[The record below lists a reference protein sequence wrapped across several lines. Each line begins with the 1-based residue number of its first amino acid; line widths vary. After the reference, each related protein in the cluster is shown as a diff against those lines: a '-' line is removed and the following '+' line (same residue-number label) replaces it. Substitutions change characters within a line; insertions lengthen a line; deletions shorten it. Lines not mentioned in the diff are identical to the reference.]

1 MSTVNLLGKKIRHL
15 RKSKNISQE
24 TLSEMA
30 EISPR
35 QMIRIELGQSLP
47 TLENLEKIAL
57 ALNVTVQ
64 SLFDNDYYADVNTL
78 KNKLYKNVIFTFE
91 TIPHPSLRDTFPQ
104 GKALKNTI

>member
-64 SLFDNDYYADVNTL
+64 SLFDNDYYADINTL
-78 KNKLYKNVIFTFE
+78 KNKLYKKIDNLSE
-91 TIPHPSLRDTFPQ
+91 Q
-104 GKALKNTI
+104 NTRFLYIVASQLD

>member
-57 ALNVTVQ
+57 ALNVTVK
-64 SLFDNDYYADVNTL
+64 SLFDNDYYADINTL
-78 KNKLYKNVIFTFE
+78 KNKLYKKIDNLSE
-91 TIPHPSLRDTFPQ
+91 Q
-104 GKALKNTI
+104 NTRFLYIVASQLD

>member
-24 TLSEMA
+24 ILSEMA

-47 TLENLEKIAL
+47 TLENLEKIAH

-64 SLFDNDYYADVNTL
+64 SLFDNDYYADINTL
-78 KNKLYKNVIFTFE
+78 KNKLYKKIDNLNE
-91 TIPHPSLRDTFPQ
+91 Q
-104 GKALKNTI
+104 NTRFLYIVASQLD

>member
-1 MSTVNLLGKKIRHL
+1 MSTVDLLGKKIRHL

-64 SLFDNDYYADVNTL
+64 SLFDNDYYADINTL
-78 KNKLYKNVIFTFE
+78 KNKLYKKIDNLNE
-91 TIPHPSLRDTFPQ
+91 Q
-104 GKALKNTI
+104 NTRFLYIVASQLD

>member
-64 SLFDNDYYADVNTL
+64 ALFDNDYYADINTL
-78 KNKLYKNVIFTFE
+78 KNKLYKKIDNLSE
-91 TIPHPSLRDTFPQ
+91 Q
-104 GKALKNTI
+104 NTRFLYIVASQLD

>member
-47 TLENLEKIAL
+47 TLENLEKIAH

-78 KNKLYKNVIFTFE
+78 KNKLYKKIDNLSE
-91 TIPHPSLRDTFPQ
+91 Q
-104 GKALKNTI
+104 NTRFLYIVASQLD

>member
-1 MSTVNLLGKKIRHL
+1 MSTVDLLGKKIRHL

-64 SLFDNDYYADVNTL
+64 SLFDNDYYADINTL
-78 KNKLYKNVIFTFE
+78 KNKLYKKIDNLSE
-91 TIPHPSLRDTFPQ
+91 Q
-104 GKALKNTI
+104 NTRFLYIVASQLD

>member
-24 TLSEMA
+24 ILSEMA

-47 TLENLEKIAL
+47 TLENLEKIAH

-64 SLFDNDYYADVNTL
+64 SLFDNDYYADINTL
-78 KNKLYKNVIFTFE
+78 KNKLYKKIDNLSE
-91 TIPHPSLRDTFPQ
+91 Q
-104 GKALKNTI
+104 NTRFLYIVASQLD

>member
-47 TLENLEKIAL
+47 TLENLEKIAH

-64 SLFDNDYYADVNTL
+64 SLFDNDYYADINTL
-78 KNKLYKNVIFTFE
+78 KNKLYKKIDNLSE
-91 TIPHPSLRDTFPQ
+91 Q
-104 GKALKNTI
+104 NTRFLYIVASQLD

>member
-64 SLFDNDYYADVNTL
+64 SLFDNDYYADINTL
-78 KNKLYKNVIFTFE
+78 KNKLYKKIDNLNE
-91 TIPHPSLRDTFPQ
+91 Q
-104 GKALKNTI
+104 NTRFLYIVASQLD

>member
-24 TLSEMA
+24 ILSEMA

-64 SLFDNDYYADVNTL
+64 SLFDNDYYADINTL
-78 KNKLYKNVIFTFE
+78 KNKLYKKIDNLNE
-91 TIPHPSLRDTFPQ
+91 Q
-104 GKALKNTI
+104 NTRFLYIVASQLD

>member
-64 SLFDNDYYADVNTL
+64 SLFDNDYYADINTL
-78 KNKLYKNVIFTFE
+78 KNKLYKKIDNLSE
-91 TIPHPSLRDTFPQ
+91 Q
-104 GKALKNTI
+104 NTRFLYIVASQLV

>member
-78 KNKLYKNVIFTFE
+78 KNKLYKKIDNLSE
-91 TIPHPSLRDTFPQ
+91 Q
-104 GKALKNTI
+104 NTRFLYIVASQLD